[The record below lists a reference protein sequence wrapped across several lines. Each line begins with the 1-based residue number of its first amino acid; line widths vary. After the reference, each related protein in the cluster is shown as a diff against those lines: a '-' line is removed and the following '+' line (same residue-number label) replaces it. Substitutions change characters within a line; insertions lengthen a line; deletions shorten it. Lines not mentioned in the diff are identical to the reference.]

1 MYVFCVYNTFIV
13 FVEFKARAGTSG
25 ENGNC
30 VGKAHKFYL
39 KNRVILIADKAVRSF
54 REFRVIDE

>member
-1 MYVFCVYNTFIV
+1 MSRFSHSSHS
-13 FVEFKARAGTSG
+13 GTSG

-39 KNRVILIADKAVRSF
+39 KIRVILIADKAVRSF